1 MATDVEVVRRRF
13 TVDEYH
19 QMARAGILNE
29 DDRVELIRGEIV
41 HKMVI
46 GSRHAACVARLNELL
61 VARLRGR
68 AILWPQNPLT
78 ILPDSE
84 PEPDIILPRH
94 RADFYAAAGLPG
106 PDDVAL
112 LVEVADTSMRY
123 DRRVKGLLYAE
134 AGIREYWIVDLAGDA
149 VEVFREPGPHGFQ
162 RTDRVGRGGALTP
175 LAVPDTP
182 PAAADGLGRSPFEVP
197 ALLPSPGER

>member
-46 GSRHAACVARLNELL
+46 GSRHAACVARLTELL

-84 PEPDIILPRH
+84 PEPDIILLRH
-94 RADFYAAAGLPG
+94 RADFYAGELPG

-112 LVEVADTSMRY
+112 LVEVADTSLRY
-123 DRRVKGLLYAE
+123 DRHVKGPLYAE
-134 AGIREYWIVDLAGDA
+134 AGVQDYWIVDLTGGA
-149 VEVFREPGPHGFQ
+149 VEVHREPVAGRVRPGPRRATRGPPAPAPPSPPSPPPAGAP
-162 RTDRVGRGGALTP
+162 GRGA
-175 LAVPDTP
+175 P
-182 PAAADGLGRSPFEVP
+182 PRPPPPRAAC
-197 ALLPSPGER
+197 

>member
-84 PEPDIILPRH
+84 PEPDIILLRH
-94 RADFYAAAGLPG
+94 RADFYAGELPG

-112 LVEVADTSMRY
+112 LVEVADTSLRY
-123 DRRVKGLLYAE
+123 DRHVKGPLYAE
-134 AGIREYWIVDLAGDA
+134 AGVQDYWIVDLTGGA
-149 VEVFREPGPHGFQ
+149 VEVHREPVAGAF
-162 RTDRVGRGGALTP
+162 RLTERVARGGTLTP
-175 LAVPDTP
+175 LAFPDTP
-182 PAAADGLGRSPFEVP
+182 LDAADVLG
-197 ALLPSPGER
+197 

>member
-84 PEPDIILPRH
+84 PEPDIILLRH
-94 RADFYAAAGLPG
+94 RADFYAAELPG

-112 LVEVADTSMRY
+112 LVEVADTSLRY

-162 RTDRVGRGGALTP
+162 RTDRVGRGGTLTP
-175 LAVPDTP
+175 LAFPDTP
-182 PAAADGLGRSPFEVP
+182 LAAADVLG
-197 ALLPSPGER
+197 

>member
-19 QMARAGILNE
+19 RMGEAGILNE

-41 HKMVI
+41 QMSPI
-46 GSRHAACVARLNELL
+46 GIQHAACVARLNEILL
-61 VARLRGR
+61 GRLRGR
-68 AILWPQNPLT
+68 ATLWPQNPLT

-84 PEPDIILPRH
+84 PQPDIILLRH

-112 LVEVADTSMRY
+112 LVEVADTSLRY

-134 AGIREYWIVDLAGDA
+134 AGIREYWIIDLAGDA
-149 VEVFREPGPHGFQ
+149 IEVFREPGPHGFQ
-162 RTDRVGRGGALTP
+162 RTDRVSRGGTLTP
-175 LAVPDTP
+175 LAFPDTRL
-182 PAAADGLGRSPFEVP
+182 AAADVLG
-197 ALLPSPGER
+197 

>member
-1 MATDVEVVRRRF
+1 MATDVEGVRRRF

-84 PEPDIILPRH
+84 PEPDIILLRH
-94 RADFYAAAGLPG
+94 RADFYAGELPG

-112 LVEVADTSMRY
+112 LVEVADTSLRY
-123 DRRVKGLLYAE
+123 DRHVKGPLYAE
-134 AGIREYWIVDLAGDA
+134 AGVQDYWIVDLTGGA
-149 VEVFREPGPHGFQ
+149 VEVHREPVAGAVRLTERGA
-162 RTDRVGRGGALTP
+162 RGGAPTA
-175 LAVPDTP
+175 LAFSDTAL
-182 PAAADGLGRSPFEVP
+182 AAAHRLRW
-197 ALLPSPGER
+197 SPGPIPPPEDPQTA